1 MNSPNMKGL
10 RVGEWWVDSALDE
23 ISKVGTTVKLEPRA
37 MRLLCC
43 LVEHAGQVV
52 SVEQLLDEV
61 WKDVVVTP
69 NSVYHA
75 VATLRRE
82 LGDKS
87 KEPTYI
93 ANVLR
98 RGYRLVAP
106 VQWVDAPQSESALPA
121 NLDRHQKASRR
132 FTRSWLRSRAVW
144 FAAVLIVALLSIAYF
159 VTLKPHKPMLVV
171 LPFEN
176 LSGDATQ
183 EYFSDG
189 MTEELITQL
198 GSLDPEHLGVIART
212 SAMHYK
218 GAHKD
223 VAQIARELGANYVL
237 EGSIRGSKERIR
249 VTAQLIAS
257 SDQAHIWAQSFDRD
271 PSDVL
276 KLQSEVAS
284 AIAEKIQLALPQTTT
299 TRLTHSPSLNPQ
311 AHEAYL
317 EGLYAQNQ
325 RTKPAFEHAIES
337 FNRAI
342 EIEPQYAMAY
352 AELSRTYSLAT
363 VVGLGPPTEMMINAR
378 NSAFRA
384 IQIDDSVAAAH
395 TTLGFIHAHFE
406 FDWPAAEREFLRGI
420 ELNAS
425 DANAH
430 LFYSNSLLS
439 PLGRHD
445 EAIAEMKTAIR
456 LDPRSAAV
464 DSFLGRTYLWARRYS
479 DAQTHLQQS
488 VQRFPNFALNH
499 VRLGHLYTYV
509 GKFDESIAEETKA
522 WSLLGVDAAEAL
534 KRADALHLALASKG
548 PPGYW
553 EQVLEFSRTAVI
565 APESYSGSY
574 GTAILYSRLGRFDQA
589 VESLELAFTQRQL
602 ALTEIG
608 IEPAFDPLKSDA
620 RFVTLLR
627 RVGVGKPL

>member
-10 RVGEWWVDSALDE
+10 RVGEWRVDPALDE
-23 ISKVGTTVKLEPRA
+23 IYKDGATVKLEPRA
-37 MRLLCC
+37 MRLLLC
-43 LVEHAGQVV
+43 LAERAGQVV

-75 VATLRRE
+75 VATLRRM
-82 LGDKS
+82 LGDNT

-106 VQWVDAPQSESALPA
+106 VQWVDAALGLPGDLEANESASKMPA
-121 NLDRHQKASRR
+121 KRW
-132 FTRSWLRSRAVW
+132 FRSRVLW
-144 FAAVLIVALLSIAYF
+144 FAPALIIALLSIVYF

-176 LSGDATQ
+176 LSGDASQ

-212 SAMHYK
+212 SAMQYK
-218 GAHKD
+218 RAHKD

-237 EGSIRGSKERIR
+237 EGSVRGSKERIR

-271 PSDVL
+271 ASDVL
-276 KLQSEVAS
+276 KLQSEVAR
-284 AIAEKIQLALPQTTT
+284 AIAGKIQLALPQTTAAQ
-299 TRLTHSPSLNPQ
+299 LTHSPSLNPQ
-311 AHEAYL
+311 AHEAFL
-317 EGLYAQNQ
+317 EGLNAENQ
-325 RTKPAFEHAIES
+325 RTKPAFERAIES

-342 EIEPQYAMAY
+342 VIEPQYAMAY
-352 AELSRTYSLAT
+352 AELARTYSLAT
-363 VVGLGPPTEMMINAR
+363 VVGLGLPTEMMINAR
-378 NSAFRA
+378 NAAIRA
-384 IQIDDSVAAAH
+384 IQIDGSVASAH

-439 PLGRHD
+439 PLGRHE
-445 EAIAEMKTAIR
+445 EAVAEMKTAIR
-456 LDPRSAAV
+456 LDPLSAAV

-479 DAQTHLQQS
+479 DAQAHLQQS

-499 VRLGHLYTYV
+499 MRLAHLYTYMD
-509 GKFDESIAEETKA
+509 KFDESIAEETKA
-522 WSLLGVDAAEAL
+522 WVSSGIDAAEAAN
-534 KRADALHLALASKG
+534 RADALRLALASKG
-548 PPGYW
+548 PSGYW
-553 EQVLEFSRTAVI
+553 ERVLEFSRTAVN
-565 APESYSGSY
+565 APEAYSSSY
-574 GTAILYSRLGRFDQA
+574 GIAIVYTRLGEKDQA
-589 VESLELAFTQRQL
+589 IDSLELAFTQRQL
-602 ALTEIG
+602 AMTEIAV
-608 IEPAFDPLKSDA
+608 EPAFDPLKSDA
-620 RFVTLLR
+620 RFVTLQR
-627 RVGVGKPL
+627 RVGVGKPP